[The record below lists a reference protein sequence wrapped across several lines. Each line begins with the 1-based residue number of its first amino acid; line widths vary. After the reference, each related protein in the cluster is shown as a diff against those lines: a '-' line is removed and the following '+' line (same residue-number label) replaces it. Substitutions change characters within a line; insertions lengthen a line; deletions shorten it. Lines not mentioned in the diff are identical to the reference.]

1 MNVEI
6 IKQASLEAIE
16 TQQPMSILFGK
27 VTSTNPL
34 KVKVGESLILQEKQ
48 LYLDSLVYDNE
59 DVILIKQQGGQKYLV
74 FSTIVKY
81 VDNSEYEVGGV
92 ATDVDTTGWTTV
104 TASAY
109 DDVGQLT
116 ANGERLSWDSMT
128 VAVPMGSVYKAKKN
142 KKMQIEYNGKVVTAR
157 VTDCGNFGAGN
168 KYTNRGL
175 DLAPGIWKG
184 AFGFKS
190 TSSWGLRKVRYRYIT

>member
-1 MNVEI
+1 MDINLI
-6 IKQASLEAIE
+6 NKASVEAIE
-16 TQQPMSILFGK
+16 TQRPMSILFGK
-27 VTSTNPL
+27 VTSTDPL
-34 KVKVGESLILQEKQ
+34 KVKVGESLVLQEKQ
-48 LYLDSLVYDNE
+48 LYLDSLVENNE

-81 VDNSEYEVGGV
+81 VDNTEYESGGV

-116 ANGERLSWDSMT
+116 ANGERLSWSSMT
-128 VAVPMGSVYKAKKN
+128 VAVPMGSVYKSKKN
-142 KKMQIEYNGKVVTAR
+142 KKMQIEYNGKVVIAR
-157 VTDCGNFGAGN
+157 VTDCGNFGTGN
-168 KYTNRGL
+168 KYTNRQL
-175 DLAPGIWKG
+175 DLAPGVWK

-190 TSSWGLRKVRYRYIT
+190 TSAWGLRKVKYRYIT